1 MGASIIDV
9 SSWIERPL
17 NTEGTRDKSVLI
29 NPSDNKEYYFKTSLK
44 KNKKNYTFEFWSE
57 VIASKIGYTL
67 GFEVADYNVG
77 VRYEDGDMP
86 TIGALVASVHD
97 ESEDLVSGY
106 NLVCQ
111 YQPEFSQSYKK
122 NHSLRIIQDSL
133 TFHGLDSCFDGIIE
147 CMVFD
152 AIIGNTDRHSE
163 NWAFIRKKEYGEA
176 YNKALLP
183 LIENKGKW
191 YAKLAI
197 RIVDAYIFFR
207 FGTTIKRTR
216 QEANKTFMRLS
227 PLYDNGSS
235 LGREIDES
243 IIKDMIERREE
254 MDGYI
259 CRGRPDIK
267 VRENKVTFLETIECL
282 CYDYLDQMRGILQR
296 LEERYSREEIENI
309 IFGIDQAKEIEQ
321 VPKELR
327 LSNERKKFIITI
339 ITERIER
346 ILDIGN
352 RICVKL

>member
-133 TFHGLDSCFDGIIE
+133 TFHGLDSSFDGILE

-163 NWAFIRKKEYGEA
+163 NWAFIANREYLDIREQLREHT
-176 YNKALLP
+176 NKPDSWTENELESAL
-183 LIENKGKW
+183 IG
-191 YAKLAI
+191 LADI
-197 RIVDAYIFFR
+197 LVKY
-207 FGTTIKRTR
+207 GNTR
-216 QEANKTFMRLS
+216 FMRLS

-243 IIKDMIERREE
+243 IVKDMIERREE

-259 CRGRPDIK
+259 YRGRPDIK

-282 CYDYLDQMRGILQR
+282 CYDYPDQMRGILQR
-296 LEERYSREEIENI
+296 LKERYSRDEIENI
-309 IFGIDQAKEIEQ
+309 IFGIDQAKEIDQ

-327 LSNERKKFIITI
+327 LSNERKKFITTI

-346 ILDIGN
+346 ILYIGN
-352 RICVKL
+352 RICVKQ